1 MLAEEFRPDP
11 SKITKVISDP
21 QFREYRPALVSLMA
35 KSRALRADAEQLLY
49 LQAEMANEV
58 IHLQKS
64 KREFRA
70 QSESG
75 KGDVDFYFAAD
86 LCIGMVHV
94 IRQIADGIA
103 WRSLGYDRG
112 AIRELAAAHQTGHM
126 DKQTAISE
134 ITAAAIHVAESAD
147 LVILNDLTNFL
158 RYGDLTI
165 VSPDS
170 VSIREVKAG
179 KASARS
185 RRAKRQRARIEEVA
199 KFIRT
204 GERSIGQ
211 GEQRLLYLATPPAAH
226 VRSLTPLIAEA
237 RAKGSAHARLSDALA
252 VEVFSIE
259 LMAERGPPDA
269 KAFHNPFSQ
278 SRHSIVTNNLE
289 SFGRFAPNLAPYSVF
304 PLRDAD
310 CVALMTGELWLSVYF
325 NIGNF
330 VRCLRRRGLDVRL
343 PDEREVAGA
352 PQNLRPGEISEHEL
366 DYPIEVTDRRKIILL
381 SFAQLG
387 RMEVELLDEE
397 CFANAVVEL
406 LATTP
411 ADEESLY
418 TWSFEGEQALWD

>member
-1 MLAEEFRPDP
+1 MLSEEFRPDP
-11 SKITKVISDP
+11 SKINKVIAAP
-21 QFREYRPALVSLMA
+21 QFREHQSALVSFMA
-35 KSRALRADAEQLLY
+35 RSREQRADAEGLLQ
-49 LQAEMANEV
+49 LQAEMANQL
-58 IHLQKS
+58 ISLQDS
-64 KREFRA
+64 LREFRRRIDA
-70 QSESG
+70 
-75 KGDVDFYFAAD
+75 GDPDPDVRRGAD
-86 LCIGMVHV
+86 VCAGLAHV
-94 IRQIADGIA
+94 IKQIADGVA

-112 AIRELAAAHQTGHM
+112 SIRELAAAHQTGHM
-126 DKQTAISE
+126 DTQTAISE
-134 ITAAAIHVAESAD
+134 MTAAAIHVVESGD

-185 RRAKRQRARIEEVA
+185 RRARRQKARIEEVA
-199 KFIRT
+199 QFIRT

-211 GEQRLLYLATPPAAH
+211 GKQRLLYLATPPAAH

-252 VEVFSIE
+252 VEVFSME

-269 KAFHNPFSQ
+269 KTIHNPFSR
-278 SRHSIVTNNLE
+278 SRHSIVVHNLE
-289 SFGRFAPNLAPYSVF
+289 WFGRFAPNLAPYSVF

-418 TWSFEGEQALWD
+418 TWSFKGEQALWD